1 LILATKFR
9 IGGKFTIDRD
19 FQSMIRRSCTLAGSG
34 AALTRE
40 AASAEFKR
48 AEPAAGQRGNIRF
61 NTSSL
66 SIKWLLFGMLA
77 AGSPMLATDHDQ

>member
-1 LILATKFR
+1 
-9 IGGKFTIDRD
+9 
-19 FQSMIRRSCTLAGSG
+19 MIRRSCTLAGSG

-66 SIKWLLFGMLA
+66 SIKWLLLGCSQQALLC
-77 AGSPMLATDHDQ
+77 SQLTTTNSQRYKRPMRA